1 MSNDSFM
8 IKRNVILY
16 LILGIVLTGCLQST
30 AMLGPAAF
38 TVASGGNIS
47 QAGISFLTNKA
58 IKEETGMGTLEL
70 VSSKIEDNK
79 KKNKKEFVQ
88 KDKFILLVQNNFSK
102 TRKIIISQNQSK
114 TSN

>member
-8 IKRNVILY
+8 IKRNVISY

-30 AMLGPAAF
+30 AMLGPAF

-79 KKNKKEFVQ
+79 KKNKKEFIK

>member
-1 MSNDSFM
+1 
-8 IKRNVILY
+8 
-16 LILGIVLTGCLQST
+16 
-30 AMLGPAAF
+30 
-38 TVASGGNIS
+38 
-47 QAGISFLTNKA
+47 
-58 IKEETGMGTLEL
+58 MGTLEL

-79 KKNKKEFVQ
+79 KKNKKEFIK